1 MIQRQRSHTEGSR
14 PVSALGRY
22 RDEMEAEGVL
32 PPVFRWGRGSWGG
45 FARGGSGEPGGV
57 GGGGGGGE
65 D

>member
-32 PPVFRWGRGSWGG
+32 PPVFRWVVGHGVDLLGCGG
-45 FARGGSGEPGGV
+45 W
-57 GGGGGGGE
+57 GGGGGGVGWGE

>member
-32 PPVFRWGRGSWGG
+32 PPVFRWVVGHGVDLL
-45 FARGGSGEPGGV
+45 GV
-57 GGGGGGGE
+57 GVGSQEGLGRQGGE